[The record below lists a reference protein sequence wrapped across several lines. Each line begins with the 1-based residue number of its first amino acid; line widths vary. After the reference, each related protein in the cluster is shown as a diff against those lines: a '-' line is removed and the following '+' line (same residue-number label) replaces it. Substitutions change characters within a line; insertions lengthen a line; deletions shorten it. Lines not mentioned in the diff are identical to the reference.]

1 MTVQVKIC
9 GISTEAA
16 MDAAIAHG
24 ADYVG
29 LVNFPKSPRHV
40 DLPLAQRLAAHAR
53 SKGVVKVVVLL
64 VDPDNRKL
72 MQVHDSVKP
81 DFIQLHGHETVTRA
95 REAHILTGLP
105 VIKAMSVTT
114 REDVEGATAYLAEGH
129 ASFVLFDARP
139 PSDPTSLPGGN
150 GLSFDWNILDG
161 WDRARPFALAG
172 GLTPK
177 NVNAAVRLTRPAIVD
192 VSSGVESAPGVKDA
206 ELIGLFI
213 RNAKAAT

>member
-1 MTVQVKIC
+1 MPVQVKIC

-40 DLPLAQRLAAHAR
+40 DLPLAKRLAAHAR
-53 SKGVVKVVVLL
+53 TKGKVKVVVLL

-81 DFIQLHGHETVTRA
+81 DLIQLHGHESVSRA
-95 REAHILTGLP
+95 GEAHILTGLP
-105 VIKAMSVTT
+105 IMKAVSVTT
-114 REDVEGATAYLAEGH
+114 REDVNGAMAYLNPGLVD
-129 ASFVLFDARP
+129 FVLFDAKP
-139 PSDPTSLPGGN
+139 PADIHALPGGN
-150 GLSFDWNILDG
+150 GLSFDWNILEG

-172 GLTPK
+172 GLTPE
-177 NVNAAVRLTRPAIVD
+177 NVANAVRLTRPAIVD

-206 ELIGLFI
+206 ELIRLFI
-213 RNAKAAT
+213 RNAKTAK